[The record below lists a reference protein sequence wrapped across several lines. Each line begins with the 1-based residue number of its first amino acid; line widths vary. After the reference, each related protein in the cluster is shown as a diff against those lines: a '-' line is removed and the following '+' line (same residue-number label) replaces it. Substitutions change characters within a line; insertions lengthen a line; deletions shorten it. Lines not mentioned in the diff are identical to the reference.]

1 MVGPTSTVEPVFTLT
16 PLNLQAGVIDRSQ
29 QVPVVVLIGSPVA
42 PGMSA
47 VRRELATLATA
58 ANLRWILAVGDVD
71 RHPRLVGAFRPES
84 LPTVTVIAGGAG
96 VATWTPADATGSAGG
111 DGVDCGDFVEQVVST
126 VEGCLDGLPEDVV
139 VGDGGM
145 SEARDAC
152 MGPVPPDD
160 PRIRGAAVLVG
171 EGEPAAALALYDEM
185 LAEQPDPMTL
195 ATLRRARAAVGVLER
210 VGHLDRAAVT
220 AALVDVRSAPDV
232 DLDTLLR
239 GADVLVLFDRPGEA
253 VDLLSGYLGHLVAS
267 DRDLDRASQLELVRQ
282 RILEFI
288 NLLEQDAPAVA
299 RARRRIA
306 DAVF

>member
-1 MVGPTSTVEPVFTLT
+1 M
-16 PLNLQAGVIDRSQ
+16 
-29 QVPVVVLIGSPVA
+29 
-42 PGMSA
+42 
-47 VRRELATLATA
+47 RRT
-58 ANLRWILAVGDVD
+58 
-71 RHPRLVGAFRPES
+71 GA
-84 LPTVTVIAGGAG
+84 
-96 VATWTPADATGSAGG
+96 
-111 DGVDCGDFVEQVVST
+111 DGH
-126 VEGCLDGLPEDVV
+126 
-139 VGDGGM
+139 GGM

-152 MGPVPPDD
+152 MGAVPPDD

-185 LAEQPDPMTL
+185 LAEKPDPMTL

-220 AALVDVRSAPDV
+220 AALADVRSAPDV
-232 DLDTLLR
+232 GLDTLLR